1 MSERDTL
8 VAACVVRGLP
18 FDGKTPVLRKR
29 LLDYMMSDAT
39 PVTTPIAT
47 PVPEPPTSPASPG
60 PTSPAPVPKPG
71 ANKKPKRPPSAY
83 NLFVRD
89 TLPAVINDGFKGKEA
104 MVEVAKRWK
113 AQKTTPPLLLTDES
127 GSSTSEDTAVD
138 KLIDG
143 LFTLDMASL
152 RANLAAM
159 KHPINGTKAQLVER
173 LAVALLG

>member
-29 LLDYMMSDAT
+29 LLDYMMTDPTPVAT
-39 PVTTPIAT
+39 PVAT
-47 PVPEPPTSPASPG
+47 PVPDVPMSPT
-60 PTSPAPVPKPG
+60 TTCPAPAPKPSTG

-89 TLPAVINDGFKGKEA
+89 TLPAVINDGFKGKET
-104 MVEVAKRWK
+104 MVEVAKRWR
-113 AQKTTPPLLLTDES
+113 AQKAAPPLLLTTDES
-127 GSSTSEDTAVD
+127 GSSTSEDTALD

-143 LFTLDMASL
+143 LFTLDMVSL

-159 KHPINGTKAQLVER
+159 NHPINGTKAQLVER
-173 LAVALLG
+173 LAIALLG